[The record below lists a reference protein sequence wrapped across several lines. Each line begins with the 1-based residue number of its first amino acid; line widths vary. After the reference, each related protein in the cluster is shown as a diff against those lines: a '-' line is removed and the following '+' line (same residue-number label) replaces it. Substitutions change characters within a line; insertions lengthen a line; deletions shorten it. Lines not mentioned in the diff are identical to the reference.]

1 MAKKKKQEG
10 LQDRVHPLYKK
21 FIPDWLFFSE
31 AAQGGSDYYKN
42 EDNLFTHRLEDQ
54 AGDYEDRLNRV
65 YYLNYC
71 NLVCAIYAD
80 YIFKEIVRR
89 PPIDKL
95 DGWRLNVDGRG
106 TDIDTFM
113 NHVSYLS
120 SVYGQVHV
128 VVDSP
133 YVEDINVPLHVYKD
147 QQERFDPYAVIVTPE
162 DLRDWSVDEFG
173 NYNWVLL
180 RSRGYKDTSPYEP
193 RGDDTTYRL
202 ITRDKWEI
210 YDSKGNK
217 IRQGDNELGQVYM
230 VTCYNSDTN
239 LDVIGE
245 SLIKDI
251 ARINRIIYNWCSNID
266 EMIERQTFSQLVMPE
281 DPQAELHETDEGG
294 DPLRVIG
301 TSQIFTFPANAGHP
315 PAFIS
320 PDKQQIDA
328 IWKMIQQHIDKIYE
342 LAGLG
347 TVGSQS
353 KFLSQRSG
361 ISQAYQFLSI
371 NSSLARK
378 AKKLEKAEN
387 DITKLVLNWQNVE
400 ELEEEVEYPTQF
412 DILSLEE
419 TMKSTFEIVGQNFST
434 TLNIELLQSLAKK
447 AAPILPEDVL
457 QEIYDEIE
465 ENAGTLM
472 NPAVNFAALKFAQGV
487 NPGFAQGAQGGGQLP
502 DDQGGKPAAS
512 GGSKPDKGGGETG
525 LERP

>member
-1 MAKKKKQEG
+1 MAKKKTQG
-10 LQDRVHPLYKK
+10 MPDRTHPLYRQYIKEWN
-21 FIPDWLFFSE
+21 FYEES
-31 AAQGGSDYYKN
+31 AQGGKEYYSN
-42 EDNLFTHRLEDQ
+42 EDNLYSHRLEDQ
-54 AGDYEDRLNRV
+54 AGDYQDRLDRV

-71 NLVCAIYAD
+71 SLVCAIYAD

-89 PPIDKL
+89 PPDPKIDAWRINT
-95 DGWRLNVDGRG
+95 DGKGSDV
-106 TDIDTFM
+106 DTFM

-133 YVEDINVPLHVYKD
+133 YAADINVPLHVYKAE
-147 QQERFDPYAVIVTPE
+147 QERFNPYSVIVTPQ

-173 NYNWVLL
+173 NYNWVLI
-180 RSRGYKDTSPYEP
+180 RSRGYRDVNPNAP
-193 RGDDTTYRL
+193 RVDDTTYRL
-202 ITRDKWEI
+202 ITRDHWKVF
-210 YDSKGNK
+210 DSKGK
-217 IRQGDNELGQVYM
+217 TIRSGENPLGEVYM
-230 VTCYNSDTN
+230 TTCYNSDTN
-239 LDVIGE
+239 MDSIGE

-251 ARINRIIYNWCSNID
+251 SRINRVIYNWCSNID

-281 DPQAELHETDEGG
+281 DPQAQLEESDEGG

-301 TSQIFTFPANAGHP
+301 TSQIFTFPSTAGHP

-320 PDKQQIDA
+320 PDRQQIDA

-378 AKKLEKAEN
+378 AKKLEKTEN
-387 DITKLVLNWQNVE
+387 DIEKLVLKWQNQNE
-400 ELEEEVEYPTQF
+400 QAEPVEYPTQF
-412 DILSLEE
+412 DVLSLEE
-419 TMKSTFEIVGQNFST
+419 TMESTFGIVGQNFST
-434 TLNIELLQSLAKK
+434 TLNIELLQTLAKK
-447 AAPILPEDVL
+447 AAPVLPTEKL

-465 ENAGTLM
+465 DNAGTLM
-472 NPAVNFAALKFAQGV
+472 NPMLALGGGPPGVGGGV
-487 NPGFAQGAQGGGQLP
+487 NPDEVP
-502 DDQGGKPAAS
+502 EEEES
-512 GGSKPDKGGGETG
+512 ETG
-525 LERP
+525 LEKS

>member
-1 MAKKKKQEG
+1 MAKKKKQG
-10 LQDRVHPLYKK
+10 MQDRTHPLYRQYIKE
-21 FIPDWLFFSE
+21 WLFYEES
-31 AAQGGSDYYKN
+31 AQGGKEYYSN
-42 EDNLFTHRLEDQ
+42 EDNLYSHRLEDQ
-54 AGDYEDRLNRV
+54 AGDYQDRLDRV

-71 NLVCAIYAD
+71 SLVCAIYAD

-89 PPIDKL
+89 PPDPKL
-95 DGWRLNVDGRG
+95 DGWRINTDGRG
-106 TDIDTFM
+106 TDVDTFM

-133 YVEDINVPLHVYKD
+133 YAKDINVPLHVYKAD
-147 QQERFDPYAVIVTPE
+147 KERFNPYSVIVTPQ

-173 NYNWVLL
+173 NYNWVLI
-180 RSRGYKDTSPYEP
+180 RSRGYLDMNPHGE
-193 RGDDTTYRL
+193 RVDDTTYRL
-202 ITRDKWEI
+202 ITRDKWEV
-210 YDSKGNK
+210 YNAKGKK
-217 IRQGDNELGQVYM
+217 IRQGENTLGEVYM
-230 VTCYNSDTN
+230 TTCYNSDTN
-239 LDVIGE
+239 LDIIGE

-251 ARINRIIYNWCSNID
+251 SRINRVVYNWCSNID

-281 DPQAELHETDEGG
+281 DPQAQLEESDEGG

-301 TSQIFTFPANAGHP
+301 TSQIFTFPSTAGHP

-320 PDKQQIDA
+320 PDRQQIDA

-378 AKKLEKAEN
+378 AKKLEKTEN
-387 DITKLVLNWQNVE
+387 DIEKLVLKWQNQKE
-400 ELEEEVEYPTQF
+400 QAEPVEYPTQF

-419 TMKSTFEIVGQNFST
+419 TMESTFGIVTQNFSE
-434 TLNIELLQSLAKK
+434 TLNIELLQTLAKK
-447 AAPILPEDVL
+447 AAPVLPTEKL

-472 NPAVNFAALKFAQGV
+472 NPLVLLGGPQA
-487 NPGFAQGAQGGGQLP
+487 GGGANP
-502 DDQGGKPAAS
+502 DEVPEEEES
-512 GGSKPDKGGGETG
+512 ETG
-525 LERP
+525 LEKS

>member
-1 MAKKKKQEG
+1 
-10 LQDRVHPLYKK
+10 
-21 FIPDWLFFSE
+21 
-31 AAQGGSDYYKN
+31 
-42 EDNLFTHRLEDQ
+42 
-54 AGDYEDRLNRV
+54 
-65 YYLNYC
+65 
-71 NLVCAIYAD
+71 
-80 YIFKEIVRR
+80 
-89 PPIDKL
+89 
-95 DGWRLNVDGRG
+95 
-106 TDIDTFM
+106 
-113 NHVSYLS
+113 
-120 SVYGQVHV
+120 
-128 VVDSP
+128 
-133 YVEDINVPLHVYKD
+133 
-147 QQERFDPYAVIVTPE
+147 
-162 DLRDWSVDEFG
+162 
-173 NYNWVLL
+173 
-180 RSRGYKDTSPYEP
+180 
-193 RGDDTTYRL
+193 
-202 ITRDKWEI
+202 
-210 YDSKGNK
+210 
-217 IRQGDNELGQVYM
+217 M

-251 ARINRIIYNWCSNID
+251 ARINRIIYNWTSNID

-281 DPQAELHETDEGG
+281 DPQAELQESSEGG

-320 PDKQQIDA
+320 PDKQQIDV

-412 DILSLEE
+412 DILSLDE

-434 TLNIELLQSLAKK
+434 TLNIELLQALAKK

-457 QEIYDEIE
+457 QQIYDEIE
-465 ENAGTLM
+465 ENGGTLM
-472 NPAVNFAALKFAQGV
+472 NPAVNFAALKFASGV
-487 NPGFAQGAQGGGQLP
+487 NPGFAQGAQGGGQTP
-502 DDQGGKPAAS
+502 DSQGGKPPDQGGKP
-512 GGSKPDKGGGETG
+512 PDQGGETG

>member
-1 MAKKKKQEG
+1 MAKKKKQG
-10 LQDRVHPLYKK
+10 MPDRTHPLYRQYIKE
-21 FIPDWLFFSE
+21 WLFYEES
-31 AAQGGSDYYKN
+31 AQGGKEYYSN
-42 EDNLFTHRLEDQ
+42 EDNLYSHRLEDQ
-54 AGDYEDRLNRV
+54 AGDYQDRLDRV

-71 NLVCAIYAD
+71 SLVCAIYAD

-89 PPIDKL
+89 PPEPKL
-95 DGWRLNVDGRG
+95 DGWRINTDGRG
-106 TDIDTFM
+106 TDVDTFM

-133 YVEDINVPLHVYKD
+133 YAADINVPLHVYKAD
-147 QQERFDPYAVIVTPE
+147 QERFNPYSVIVTPQ

-173 NYNWVLL
+173 NYNWVLI
-180 RSRGYKDTSPYEP
+180 RSRGYSDVNPYGE
-193 RGDDTTYRL
+193 RVDDTTYRL

-210 YDSKGNK
+210 YNAKGKK
-217 IRQGDNELGQVYM
+217 IRSGDNPLGEVYM
-230 VTCYNSDTN
+230 TTCYNSDTN
-239 LDVIGE
+239 LDIIGE

-251 ARINRIIYNWCSNID
+251 SRINRVIYNWCSNID

-281 DPQAELHETDEGG
+281 DPQAQLEESDEGG

-301 TSQIFTFPANAGHP
+301 TSQIFTFPSTAGHP

-320 PDKQQIDA
+320 PDRQQIDA

-378 AKKLEKAEN
+378 AKKLEKTEN
-387 DITKLVLNWQNVE
+387 DIEKLVLKWQNQE
-400 ELEEEVEYPTQF
+400 EQTEPVEYPTQF

-419 TMKSTFEIVGQNFST
+419 TMESTFGIVGQNFST
-434 TLNIELLQSLAKK
+434 TLNIELLQTLAKK
-447 AAPILPEDVL
+447 AAPVLPTEVL
-457 QEIYDEIE
+457 QEIFDEIE

-472 NPAVNFAALKFAQGV
+472 NPLLALGGGP
-487 NPGFAQGAQGGGQLP
+487 PGFGGGANP
-502 DDQGGKPAAS
+502 DEVPEEEES
-512 GGSKPDKGGGETG
+512 ETG
-525 LERP
+525 LEKS

>member
-1 MAKKKKQEG
+1 MAKAKKKKTG
-10 LQDRVHPLYKK
+10 MQDRVHPLHGRY
-21 FIPDWLFFSE
+21 LSE
-31 AAQGGSDYYKN
+31 WNFYEEASQGGKDFYSN
-42 EDNLFTHRLEDQ
+42 EDNLFSHRLEDQ
-54 AGDYEDRLNRV
+54 AGDYDDRLARV

-71 NLVCAIYAD
+71 SLVCAIYAD

-89 PPIDKL
+89 PPEPKL
-95 DGWRLNVDGRG
+95 DGWRINTDGRG

-120 SVYGQVHV
+120 SIYGQVHV

-133 YVEDINVPLHVYKD
+133 YAADINVPLHVYKANED
-147 QQERFDPYAVIVTPE
+147 RFNPYSVIVKPQ

-173 NYNWVLL
+173 NYNWVLI
-180 RSRGYKDTSPYEP
+180 RSRGYGDASPHAD
-193 RGDDTTYRL
+193 RTDDTTYRL
-202 ITRDKWEI
+202 ITRDKWEV
-210 YDSKGNK
+210 YNAKGKK
-217 IRQGDNELGQVYM
+217 IRSGENPLGEVYM

-251 ARINRIIYNWCSNID
+251 SRINRVIYNWCSNID

-281 DPQAELHETDEGG
+281 DPQAELSEGDEGG
-294 DPLRVIG
+294 DPLRAIG
-301 TSQIFTFPANAGHP
+301 TSQIFTFPATAGHP

-320 PDKQQIDA
+320 PDRQQIDA

-387 DITKLVLNWQNVE
+387 DIEKLVLKWQNQDEQE
-400 ELEEEVEYPTQF
+400 EPVEYPTQF
-412 DILSLEE
+412 DTLSLEE
-419 TMKSTFEIVGQNFST
+419 TMTSTFQIVGQNFST
-434 TLNIELLQSLAKK
+434 TLNIEMLQSLAKK
-447 AAPILPEDVL
+447 AAPVVPTEVL
-457 QEIYDEIE
+457 QTIYDEIE

-472 NPAVNFAALKFAQGV
+472 NPFLAI
-487 NPGFAQGAQGGGQLP
+487 GGGGP
-502 DDQGGKPAAS
+502 FGAAPG
-512 GGSKPDKGGGETG
+512 GGSDKEEEEESETG
-525 LERP
+525 LEKS